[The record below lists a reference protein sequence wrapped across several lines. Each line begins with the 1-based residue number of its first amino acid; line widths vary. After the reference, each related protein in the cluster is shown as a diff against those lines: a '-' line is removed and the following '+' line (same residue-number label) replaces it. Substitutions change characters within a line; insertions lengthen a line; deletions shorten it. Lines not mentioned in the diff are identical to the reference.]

1 MIQVK
6 RAYDPP
12 APADGKRF
20 LVDRLWPRGVKKDTI
35 KLTGWLKEV
44 APSDSLRKWF
54 NHDPDRWPDFQRRYA
69 TELEHEPET
78 WQPLLAAARKG
89 TITLVFG
96 AKQAAQNNA
105 VALKE
110 FLEQKLGG

>member
-6 RAYDPP
+6 RANDPP
-12 APADGKRF
+12 APTDGKRF
-20 LVDRLWPRGVKKDTI
+20 LVDRLWPRGVKKETI
-35 KLTGWLKEV
+35 KLAGWLKEV

-54 NHDPDRWPDFQRRYA
+54 NHDAARWPDFQRRYA

-89 TITLVFG
+89 QISLVFG
-96 AKQAAQNNA
+96 AKQPEYNNA
-105 VALKE
+105 VALKA
-110 FLEQKLGG
+110 FLEKKMAG

>member
-1 MIQVK
+1 MILVK

-12 APADGKRF
+12 AAADGKRF
-20 LVDRLWPRGVKKDTI
+20 LVDRLWPRGVKKDKI
-35 KLTGWLKEV
+35 KLAGWLKEV

-54 NHDPDRWPDFQRRYA
+54 NHDPARWPDFQRRYA

-89 TITLVFG
+89 KITLVFG
-96 AKQAAQNNA
+96 AKLGGHNNA
-105 VALKE
+105 VALQD
-110 FLEQKLGG
+110 FLEMKLAG

>member
-78 WQPLLAAARKG
+78 WQQLLAAARKG

-96 AKQAAQNNA
+96 AKQAGQNNA